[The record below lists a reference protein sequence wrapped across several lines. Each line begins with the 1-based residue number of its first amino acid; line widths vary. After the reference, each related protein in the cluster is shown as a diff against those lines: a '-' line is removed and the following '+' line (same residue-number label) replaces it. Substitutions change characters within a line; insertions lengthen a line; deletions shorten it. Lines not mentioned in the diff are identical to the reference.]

1 MVRLL
6 KAGMP
11 PVPSLPRIL
20 KIRFDR
26 SKLRT
31 VDSLVEFI
39 HTRSSYI
46 AQTSLHGYLKTRMG
60 TSFRAWFEDE
70 AFSDSIRIA
79 SVRVFLSCLADLT
92 VYSVATAA
100 RQTVVDDAV
109 LEALAGHAFRRAA
122 VAGLAGQPERDDLDA
137 TFDAF
142 DRRAP
147 PPDRRVG
154 AAGAGLAGQPE
165 RDALDATFDAFD
177 RRARLE
183 DWRIAAEGRK
193 AFTGSEADLVRLAP
207 VIDEYRELDREI
219 VTNSIRFRWRDVRE
233 QIRRRM
239 DGDGL
244 FEDWKDRV
252 GRGATGC

>member
-1 MVRLL
+1 MMLSQFQQGMVRLL
-6 KAGMP
+6 KAGVP

-92 VYSVATAA
+92 VFSVATAA

-122 VAGLAGQPERDDLDA
+122 VAGLAGQPERDD
-137 TFDAF
+137 
-142 DRRAP
+142 
-147 PPDRRVG
+147 
-154 AAGAGLAGQPE
+154 
-165 RDALDATFDAFD
+165 LDATFDAFD

-244 FEDWKDRV
+244 FKDWKDRV

>member
-6 KAGMP
+6 KAGVP
-11 PVPSLPRIL
+11 LVPSLPRIL

-92 VYSVATAA
+92 VFSVATAA

-122 VAGLAGQPERDDLDA
+122 VAGLAGQPERDD
-137 TFDAF
+137 
-142 DRRAP
+142 
-147 PPDRRVG
+147 
-154 AAGAGLAGQPE
+154 
-165 RDALDATFDAFD
+165 LDATFDAFD